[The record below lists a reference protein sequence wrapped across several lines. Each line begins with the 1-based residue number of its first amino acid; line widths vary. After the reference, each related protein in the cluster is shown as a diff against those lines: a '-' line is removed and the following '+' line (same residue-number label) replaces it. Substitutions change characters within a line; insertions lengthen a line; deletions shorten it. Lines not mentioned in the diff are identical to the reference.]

1 MNQSDCQFENAVKD
15 LRQVL
20 KTLRNTVSLK
30 DLLEK
35 STTYERAAIRDLL
48 YVCKDILEQYECFN
62 GDHDTYSDPD

>member
-35 STTYERAAIRDLL
+35 STTYEQAAIRDLL
-48 YVCKDILEQYECFN
+48 YV
-62 GDHDTYSDPD
+62 